1 MTPIFDWSFAL
12 EILPTLGSALIITIQ
27 ATVLGMLVAVTLGLV
42 LAMLRRSRL
51 RVVSLP
57 TAFVIEF
64 VRSTPLLVQMYFLFY
79 VLPLTGAQMS
89 PLTTGIVA
97 LGLHYAAYCA
107 EVYRAGIEAVPRGQW
122 EAATALN
129 MSRWRTAI
137 GVVLPQAI
145 PPVVPALGNY
155 LVAMFKD
162 TPLLSAITVVELLQ
176 QSKMIGS
183 ATFRYTEPLTLVGL
197 LFLALSLVA
206 AWGVR
211 GLEARLQRYGGKR

>member
-1 MTPIFDWSFAL
+1 MTPVFDWSFAL
-12 EILPTLGSALIITIQ
+12 EILPTLGSALVITIQ
-27 ATVLGMLVAVTLGLV
+27 ATVLGMLVAATLGLV

-51 RVVSLP
+51 RMVSLP

-79 VLPLTGAQMS
+79 VLPLTGAKMS

-97 LGLHYAAYCA
+97 LGVHYATYCA

-129 MSRWRTAI
+129 MSRWRTAV

-176 QSKMIGS
+176 QSKMIGA

>member
-12 EILPTLGSALIITIQ
+12 EILPTLGSALVVTIQ
-27 ATVLGMLVAVTLGLV
+27 ATLLGMLVAVTLGLV

-51 RVVSLP
+51 HIVSLP
-57 TAFVIEF
+57 VGFVIEF

-79 VLPLTGAQMS
+79 VLPLTGMRMS
-89 PLTTGIVA
+89 PLATGILA
-97 LGLHYAAYCA
+97 LGLHYATYCA

-129 MSRWRTAI
+129 LSRWRTAVD
-137 GVVLPQAI
+137 VVLPQAI

-211 GLEARLQRYGGKR
+211 GLEARLQRYGGRR

>member
-12 EILPTLGSALIITIQ
+12 EILPTLGSALVITIQ
-27 ATVLGMLVAVTLGLV
+27 ATVLGMLVAITLGLV

-51 RVVSLP
+51 HIVSLP

-64 VRSTPLLVQMYFLFY
+64 IRSTPLLVQMYFLFY
-79 VLPLTGAQMS
+79 VLPLTGVQMS
-89 PLTTGIVA
+89 PLATGIVA
-97 LGLHYAAYCA
+97 LGVHYATYCA

-129 MSRWRTAI
+129 MSRWRTAV

-183 ATFRYTEPLTLVGL
+183 ATFRYTEPLTLVGV